1 MNEPMWSSAVAA
13 VLLCGC
19 LPTLG
24 IGVVWSLSVWINGR
38 WDNARAAPQPRR
50 MLDTRAVAEHE
61 NQALTLATRS

>member
-1 MNEPMWSSAVAA
+1 MSESIWSPAVVA

-38 WDNARAAPQPRR
+38 WDNARAAEEPKR
-50 MLDTRAVAEHE
+50 MLDDRAVADRQA
-61 NQALTLATRS
+61 QALKVATTS